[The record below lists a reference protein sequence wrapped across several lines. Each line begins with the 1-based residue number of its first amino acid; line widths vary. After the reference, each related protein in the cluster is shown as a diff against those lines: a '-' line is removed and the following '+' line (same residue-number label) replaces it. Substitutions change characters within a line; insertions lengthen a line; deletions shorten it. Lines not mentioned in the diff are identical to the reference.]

1 MQEIED
7 IYYPQV
13 PEFLE
18 DDGRP
23 MESWVAESSTIRW
36 EEGRGRDRKKRDRER
51 NTQRGFIGISL

>member
-1 MQEIED
+1 
-7 IYYPQV
+7 
-13 PEFLE
+13 
-18 DDGRP
+18 